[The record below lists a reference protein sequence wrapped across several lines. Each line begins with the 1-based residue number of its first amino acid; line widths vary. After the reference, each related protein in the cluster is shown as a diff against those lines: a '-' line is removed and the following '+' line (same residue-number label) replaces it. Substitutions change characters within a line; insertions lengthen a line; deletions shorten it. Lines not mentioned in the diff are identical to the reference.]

1 MDKSYIEQQHHLAV
15 LDFKTAKTQDEKW
28 EARMTLSRLEELAAI
43 KYGFAYADELH
54 DRELGRGKENENN
67 CIAKQQRRGR

>member
-1 MDKSYIEQQHHLAV
+1 MEQSYIEQQYHLAV

-43 KYGFAYADELH
+43 KYGFEYADKLH
-54 DRELGRGKENENN
+54 NKEFGKGKDNENN
-67 CIAKQQRRGR
+67 CITKQQRRCR